1 MDPVVRR
8 AGLLFVTAAVLILA
22 FSCASK
28 PPAPSTDK
36 VPEAVETDTESVNVE
51 KPADSS
57 APMQSEL
64 DSLLE
69 RAKELKKHAFDLR
82 LYEILA
88 DEYKAADNA
97 FAKGREEYESKNI
110 DAAKTDL
117 AFSITAFESLIERGL
132 VELVS
137 INKEEAEKQRI
148 VAVGAGAEQKATERL
163 FAGDETYVEAE
174 SLATKKQS
182 EEAVARYEQAR
193 LYYELA
199 YKRSIALSLMD
210 SIKEKEYDRWDS
222 GNYQLGEKKFYL
234 EETLWSSDDESKRSD
249 GLDALDEAV
258 LRFNL
263 VIQKGRESV
272 ALAAKTNAE
281 VSKTRAEEIKADAA
295 AREEYAEAAE
305 LLREAESLFQYK
317 EYEEALAVYE
327 RAMSAFDRAYE
338 IAAEKRSRAAQA
350 LRAAQEAVEKS
361 REKADSADPIVNTG
375 AP

>member
-1 MDPVVRR
+1 MDPVLRR
-8 AGLLFVTAAVLILA
+8 TGLLFISTAVLIFA

-28 PPAPSTDK
+28 PPAPSPDK
-36 VPEAVETDTESVNVE
+36 APEAVETDTESVNVE

-57 APMQSEL
+57 APVQSEL

-69 RAKELKKHAFDLR
+69 RAKELKKQAFDLR

-88 DEYKAADNA
+88 DDYKAADAMLAQGKEYYDAGNA
-97 FAKGREEYESKNI
+97 ES
-110 DAAKTDL
+110 AKTELTSAID
-117 AFSITAFESLIERGL
+117 AFESLIKRGL
-132 VELVS
+132 SELASVS
-137 INKEEAEKQRI
+137 KEEAEEQRAA
-148 VAVGAGAEQKATERL
+148 AVGAGAEQKAADRL

-174 SLATKKQS
+174 SLAAETKT
-182 EEAVARYEQAR
+182 EDAVFRYERAR

-210 SIKEKEYDRWDS
+210 TIREKDYARWDS
-222 GNYQLGEKKFYL
+222 GNFQLGEKKFNL

-281 VSKTRAEEIKADAA
+281 ASKTRAEEIKADAA

-338 IAAEKRSRAAQA
+338 TAAEKRSRAAQA

>member
-8 AGLLFVTAAVLILA
+8 SGLLFLTTAVLILA

-28 PPAPSTDK
+28 PPAPG
-36 VPEAVETDTESVNVE
+36 PEPSSQTVEP
-51 KPADSS
+51 PAASSSSGNQVDSS
-57 APMQSEL
+57 QVSQSEL
-64 DSLLE
+64 DTLLE
-69 RAKELKKHAFDLR
+69 RAKELKKQAFDLR

-88 DEYKAADNA
+88 DDYKAADA
-97 FAKGREEYESKNI
+97 MLAKGKEYYDAGNAESAKTELTSAI
-110 DAAKTDL
+110 DA
-117 AFSITAFESLIERGL
+117 FGSLIKRGL
-132 VELVS
+132 SELVS
-137 INKEEAEKQRI
+137 INKEEAEKQRAA
-148 VAVGAGAEQKATERL
+148 AVGAGAEQKAAERL

-174 SLATKKQS
+174 SFSIKKQS
-182 EEAVARYEQAR
+182 EEAVARYERAR

-210 SIKEKEYDRWDS
+210 SIKEKEYERWDS
-222 GNYQLGEKKFYL
+222 GNYQLGEKKYHL
-234 EETLWSSDDESKRSD
+234 EETLWSSEDESRRSE

-281 VSKTRAEEIKADAA
+281 ASKNRSEEIKADIA

-305 LLREAESLFQYK
+305 LLRKAESLYQYK
-317 EYEEALAVYE
+317 DYEEALATYE
-327 RAMSAFDRAYE
+327 RAMSSFDRAYE
-338 IAAEKRSRAAQA
+338 IVAEKRSRAAQA

>member
-1 MDPVVRR
+1 
-8 AGLLFVTAAVLILA
+8 L
-22 FSCASK
+22 
-28 PPAPSTDK
+28 
-36 VPEAVETDTESVNVE
+36 
-51 KPADSS
+51 
-57 APMQSEL
+57 SEL
-64 DSLLE
+64 AS
-69 RAKELKKHAFDLR
+69 
-82 LYEILA
+82 
-88 DEYKAADNA
+88 
-97 FAKGREEYESKNI
+97 
-110 DAAKTDL
+110 
-117 AFSITAFESLIERGL
+117 
-132 VELVS
+132 VS
-137 INKEEAEKQRI
+137 KEEAEEQRAA
-148 VAVGAGAEQKATERL
+148 AVGAGAEQKAADRL

-174 SLATKKQS
+174 SLAAETKT
-182 EEAVARYEQAR
+182 EDAVFRYERAR

-199 YKRSIALSLMD
+199 YKRSIAFSLMGT
-210 SIKEKEYDRWDS
+210 IREKDYARWDS
-222 GNYQLGEKKFYL
+222 GNFQLGEKKFNL